1 MFRFFFL
8 RNFLLKNYTNPA
20 IIMIVEKPESSLEFK
35 ICFPLAE
42 EGLFCD
48 AGALSGGRKCAL
60 YFDVSVSGQTYCLL
74 EQILESYEREG

>member
-1 MFRFFFL
+1 M
-8 RNFLLKNYTNPA
+8 
-20 IIMIVEKPESSLEFK
+20 
-35 ICFPLAE
+35 CFPLAE

-74 EQILESYEREG
+74 EQILESYEREKADL